1 MLKNI
6 PQTIT
11 PELLMLLSRMGE
23 GDELLI
29 CGANYP
35 VYGMGIANICHVNC
49 PTGRLLS
56 DILALFPLS
65 GEVIPATM
73 YFEEDGESAF
83 CAEYERV
90 IAGSDEAEKLTHIDR
105 LDKYPFLNRAEK
117 VYCAVVTCELAAGSE
132 LILTKGRV

>member
-6 PQTIT
+6 PQTMT
-11 PELLMLLSRMGE
+11 PELLKLISQMGE

-49 PTGRLLS
+49 SAERLLT
-56 DILALFPLS
+56 DILTLFPLS

-73 YFEEDGESAF
+73 YFEEDSESAF
-83 CAEYERV
+83 CAEYERI
-90 IAGSDEAEKLTHIDR
+90 IAASDEADKLKHIDR

-117 VYCAVVTCELAAGSE
+117 VYCAIVTCERASGSE